1 MCKGNSKEKDDLFD
15 TGTTTY
21 PYVMKKKKG
30 KRRNFLYSLYLVE
43 YSELKMDKRSKYKTL
58 DSTTSKR
65 KQKKIFM
72 TLGKIFRYNIKKITK
87 KEKLDFI
94 QIKQEIK

>member
-1 MCKGNSKEKDDLFD
+1 
-15 TGTTTY
+15 
-21 PYVMKKKKG
+21 
-30 KRRNFLYSLYLVE
+30 
-43 YSELKMDKRSKYKTL
+43 MDKRSKYKTL